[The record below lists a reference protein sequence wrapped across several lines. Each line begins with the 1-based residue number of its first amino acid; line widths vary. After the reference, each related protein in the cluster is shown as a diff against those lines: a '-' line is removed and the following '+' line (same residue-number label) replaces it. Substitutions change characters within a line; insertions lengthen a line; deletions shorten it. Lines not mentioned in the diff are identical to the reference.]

1 MLRIRVVGG
10 DGSRSAAHHEA
21 RPSSRSSEAIL
32 KMGSPIPSIP
42 ADHVMSVLIDPAD
55 PMDMLDN
62 KPRSTQR
69 NGLLSHARG
78 PIFMRP

>member
-1 MLRIRVVGG
+1 
-10 DGSRSAAHHEA
+10 
-21 RPSSRSSEAIL
+21 
-32 KMGSPIPSIP
+32 MGSPIPSIP